1 MSGHGRTLR
10 IGVVGCGVIAN
21 AHLPYVRSAGGEPVA
36 LCDLNV
42 AASSELADRHGIQRV
57 YRSVA
62 DMLDVEKLDAIHV
75 LTPPHVHAP
84 VAVAALER
92 GIPALVEKPL
102 ALSEADVEVMSAAA
116 RRGNTF
122 FTAGHNRLFDPPMLV
137 AKQLWESGELGELV
151 AIESYQAGVA
161 SEREWLGELAGGGI
175 GDLVP
180 HPLYLQLYFLGAVGK
195 LEAIAFSPK
204 GDGQR
209 IEELRVL
216 MEGEGRT
223 GILTISMNA
232 SPMMNTLKLCG
243 SKMTVEVNLNN
254 MTIVRR
260 RDYKV
265 PKIIAKPLPNLDE
278 SWQLLTQTTR
288 NTVDFVRGKIRFYP
302 GMGELIRRF
311 YAAIRNGTPPPVSEE
326 EAAAVVAVTNRI
338 WAAVGASSRGEVGTT
353 PVELPVEAP
362 VSVSTPMEAPVESSA
377 EFAAALE
384 APAEPAGLV
393 EAPVEESVPAKTPAR
408 RTRTR
413 ATKKSAAAAEEAS
426 SVATA
431 AGDEASHVASGDN

>member
-1 MSGHGRTLR
+1 MSTQRRLN
-10 IGVVGCGVIAN
+10 IGIVGCGVIAN

-42 AASSELADRHGIQRV
+42 AASSDLADRHGIQRV
-57 YRSVA
+57 YRHVG
-62 DMLDVEKLDAIHV
+62 DMLDCEKLDAIHV

-102 ALSEADVEVMSAAA
+102 ALTDSDVELMSDAA
-116 RRGNTF
+116 RRGGTF
-122 FTAGHNRLFDPPMLV
+122 FTAGHNRLFDPPMLI
-137 AKQLWESGELGELV
+137 AKDLYESGALGELV
-151 AIESYQAGVA
+151 AIESYQAGMA
-161 SEREWLGELAGGGI
+161 SERQWLGELAGGGI

-180 HPLYLQLYFLGAVGK
+180 HPLYLQLHFLGAVER
-195 LEAIAFSPK
+195 LEAVAFSPK
-204 GDGQR
+204 REDGNDR

-216 MEGEGRT
+216 MQGEGRT

-278 SWQLLTQTTR
+278 SWQLVTQTTT
-288 NTVDFVRGKIRFYP
+288 NTIDFVRGKIRFYP

-311 YAAIRNGTPPPVSEE
+311 YDSIRNGTPPPVSEE
-326 EAAAVVAVTNRI
+326 EAAQVVAVTNRI
-338 WAAVGASSRGEVGTT
+338 WAAVGASGGGNTTTKAPARRSRAKTT
-353 PVELPVEAP
+353 RPAATVADVAELP
-362 VSVSTPMEAPVESSA
+362 ESSA
-377 EFAAALE
+377 
-384 APAEPAGLV
+384 AG
-393 EAPVEESVPAKTPAR
+393 SDDDT
-408 RTRTR
+408 TR
-413 ATKKSAAAAEEAS
+413 A
-426 SVATA
+426 
-431 AGDEASHVASGDN
+431 ASGDN

>member
-1 MSGHGRTLR
+1 MSASKGADGRLR
-10 IGVVGCGVIAN
+10 VGIVGCGIIAN

-36 LCDLNV
+36 LCDLSI
-42 AASSELADRHGIQRV
+42 AMSSELADRHGVQRV

-62 DMLDVEKLDAIHV
+62 DMLDCERLDAVHV
-75 LTPPHVHAP
+75 LTPPHAHAP
-84 VAVAALER
+84 VAITVLER
-92 GIPALVEKPL
+92 GVPALIEKPL
-102 ALSEADVEVMSAAA
+102 ALTNADVEAMSAAA
-116 RRGNTF
+116 RRGGTF

-137 AKQLWESGELGELV
+137 ARDLWESGQLGELV

-180 HPLYLQLYFLGAVGK
+180 HPLYLQLYFLGAVDR
-195 LEAIAFSPK
+195 LEAVAFSPK
-204 GDGQR
+204 HEDGRAGR

-216 MEGEGRT
+216 MQGEGRT
-223 GILTISMNA
+223 GSLTISMNA

-311 YAAIRNGTPPPVSEE
+311 YDSIRRGTPPPVSEA
-326 EAAAVVAVTNRI
+326 EAAAVVDVTNRI
-338 WAAVGASSRGEVGTT
+338 WDAVGAAGHGGE
-353 PVELPVEAP
+353 
-362 VSVSTPMEAPVESSA
+362 
-377 EFAAALE
+377 AA
-384 APAEPAGLV
+384 
-393 EAPVEESVPAKTPAR
+393 T
-408 RTRTR
+408 
-413 ATKKSAAAAEEAS
+413 
-426 SVATA
+426 VATTRSASRSRTAKLASEGQGTKATPEVQLAVA
-431 AGDEASHVASGDN
+431 ATGDAAIAASGE